1 MFIICNKTA
10 ISLTI
15 RYLRQKSLRFGRNT
29 KEQLLRE
36 NYWLPI
42 RSILIVLI
50 TFRRDKK
57 RLIISK

>member
-15 RYLRQKSLRFGRNT
+15 RYLRQKSLRFSRNT